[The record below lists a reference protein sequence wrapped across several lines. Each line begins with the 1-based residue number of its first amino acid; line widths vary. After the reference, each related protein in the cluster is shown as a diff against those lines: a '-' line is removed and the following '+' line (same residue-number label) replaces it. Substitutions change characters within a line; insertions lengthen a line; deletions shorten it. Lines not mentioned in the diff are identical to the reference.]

1 LETTASRDGP
11 NCGRDQIAAAYS
23 HRINQLQQQR
33 DQAIV
38 QRGRYYWYLIASLI
52 ALVAF
57 LILSFLPHLFPVWAV
72 FVPAVAAVAAF
83 KQARKHDRCQRDSVR
98 LLDMYHR
105 GLQGLQHEWMGQGDP
120 GLDLQITSHLSARD
134 LDLFGEG
141 SLFELLCDVQTP
153 AGRDILAHW
162 LQSPASP
169 EEVISRQDAIRS
181 LRDRT
186 DLREKLALLREDEA
200 SEYSWNRLREWLAAS
215 PIQFPRWAP
224 WVGLLLSLALASVAA
239 CGWYQ
244 VIKPQETL
252 WTMAFIGTAQGALAL
267 FLRRRVRLVLD
278 GLQVPARRLES
289 LCRMCLLMEGERPAS
304 PLLVQM
310 QRRIRGSSACISRL
324 QHLVRLRE
332 FRDNELYFYACLLLL
347 WSTQWTMR
355 IESWRQRHG
364 HELIQWLTVLGEFE
378 TLMAVAAYAHE
389 NPDDPNPE
397 LTREAPLFEA
407 SGMGHPLMD
416 PRKCVPNDLK
426 LGTGTQFLLV
436 TGSNMSGKSTL
447 LRAAGVNA
455 TLAWMGAPVRAKSL
469 RLSPLQVCASIRVDD
484 SLLSGRSHFYA
495 EVERLK
501 AMLER
506 AASGPPV
513 FFLIDELFGGTN
525 SADRR
530 VAAEAVI
537 RLLVERQA
545 IGLVTSHDLAL
556 TEIAEKSG
564 SKGANVHFT
573 DSPTEAGVNFD
584 YRLRPGKVDHS
595 NALKIIRLIGIPLN

>member
-1 LETTASRDGP
+1 
-11 NCGRDQIAAAYS
+11 
-23 HRINQLQQQR
+23 
-33 DQAIV
+33 
-38 QRGRYYWYLIASLI
+38 
-52 ALVAF
+52 
-57 LILSFLPHLFPVWAV
+57 
-72 FVPAVAAVAAF
+72 VAAF
-83 KQARKHDRCQRDSVR
+83 KEARKHDRRHRESIR
-98 LLDMYHR
+98 LLNMYHR
-105 GLQGLQHEWMGQGDP
+105 GLQRLQHEWMGEGDP
-120 GLDLQITSHLSARD
+120 GLDLRITGHMSARD

-153 AGRDILAHW
+153 AGRDILAQW
-162 LQSPASP
+162 LQSPAPP
-169 EEVISRQDAIRS
+169 EEVLARQHAIGS

-186 DLREKLALLREDEA
+186 DLREKLARLREDEA
-200 SEYSWNRLREWLAAS
+200 SEYSWTRLREWLAAS

-224 WVGLLLSLALASVAA
+224 GVGLLLSLAVASVAA

-244 VIKPQETL
+244 VIKPHEAL

-267 FLRRRVRLVLD
+267 FLRPRVRSVLD
-278 GLQVPARRLES
+278 GIQVPARRLES
-289 LCRMCLLMEGERPAS
+289 LRRMCLLMEGERPSS
-304 PLLVQM
+304 PLLIQM
-310 QRRIRGSSACISRL
+310 QQRIRGSSLCISRL
-324 QHLVRLRE
+324 QQLVRLRE
-332 FRDNELYFYACLLLL
+332 LRNNELFFYACLLLL

-355 IESWRQRHG
+355 IELWRQRHG

-378 TLMAVAAYAHE
+378 ALMAIAVYAHE

-397 LTREAPLFEA
+397 LAREAPLFEA
-407 SGMGHPLMD
+407 EGMGHPLMD
-416 PRKCVPNDLK
+416 PRKCVPNDLN
-426 LGTGTQFLLV
+426 LDGGNQFLLV
-436 TGSNMSGKSTL
+436 TGSNMSGKSTF

-573 DSPTEAGVNFD
+573 DSPTEDGVNFD

-595 NALKIIRLIGIPLN
+595 NALKIIRMIGIPLN